1 MTIKDKSPSI
11 ERLLD
16 VLNAYGADPEK
27 WPLAERAGLE
37 KLLNQQRDSNAALS
51 HELAAAGSLDRLLL
65 DQTTSIKPT
74 MSSDIASLSKGIM
87 ARIADEKLQNEKN
100 NSDSIDQNA
109 PSAVIDLEQFKT
121 DRTKSILPP
130 KPHWQDRSTWRT
142 AALLAATFLFGI
154 YIGAT
159 LISEPAVEG
168 VAALANSNNS
178 NTVEFTLFQGQPNEL
193 FGEEM

>member
-1 MTIKDKSPSI
+1 MKDNSPSI

-27 WPLAERAGLE
+27 WPRAERAGLE
-37 KLLNQQRDSNAALS
+37 NLLNQERDKNAVLS
-51 HELAAAGSLDRLLL
+51 QEYDAARSLDQLLGDEPSPL
-65 DQTTSIKPT
+65 
-74 MSSDIASLSKGIM
+74 SSDIASLSKGIM
-87 ARIADEKLQNEKN
+87 ARITDETIQSAKS
-100 NSDSIDQNA
+100 NSDSTDQNA
-109 PSAVIDLEQFKT
+109 QSAVIDLEQFKT
-121 DRTKSILPP
+121 DRGKTRTGQKA
-130 KPHWQDRSTWRT
+130 HWQDRSNWRT

-168 VAALANSNNS
+168 VAALATNNNS
-178 NTVEFTLFQGQPNEL
+178 TTVEFTLFQGQPSEL